1 MYKVGDKVKI
11 IGHYSWGSGYNQMCS
26 GVVKHIGS
34 IATVTGVTRGSVEL
48 SVAGCYDTC
57 ILMNRSVVPAGE
69 QQLEFAFMHEGL
81 TG

>member
-1 MYKVGDKVKI
+1 MYKVGDKVRI
-11 IGHYSWGSGYNQMCS
+11 IGHSSWGPWPHGICP

-34 IATVTGVTRGSVEL
+34 IATVTRAMHGSVEL
-48 SVAGCYDTC
+48 SVEGYYCN
-57 ILMNRSVVPAGE
+57 LMNRSVVPAGE